1 MAFKQNLI
9 QRMLNICNNKF
20 SNQTLRNCRISPS
33 STSTVSQVLVPP
45 SPDRLAPD
53 PGDETLFRWFSQR
66 NPKYISP
73 SSMPEIL
80 RPRRESMLNTLKE
93 MDIARNRIRLDVLS
107 PQVDVKRSPEEELT
121 VADAKK
127 ILRVM
132 QIEKLKSKLKITRKN
147 HVSYDEYIEMCIEAC
162 SNRDQGL
169 DLAKALDDS
178 GYVIVLGNVVFLKP
192 EQVVKAIHG
201 LLPKNL
207 GAVHNPPSKEL
218 EEMERWK
225 FTIDTRAKELV
236 QRELWGG
243 LAYLIVQTSVFM
255 RLTFWELSW
264 DVMEPICFYVTS
276 MYFMAGYTFFLRTA
290 KEPSFEGFFQSRF
303 SSKQKKLMK
312 REGFNVEKYNE
323 LRKACYPHQEA
334 WPSEDSVV
342 DEESKKTFT

>member
-9 QRMLNICNNKF
+9 HRMLNICNHKC

-33 STSTVSQVLVPP
+33 SSSSSAAAATRALVPP

-53 PGDETLFRWFSQR
+53 PGDDSMFRRFFQ
-66 NPKYISP
+66 
-73 SSMPEIL
+73 
-80 RPRRESMLNTLKE
+80 PRSESMLERLKE
-93 MDIARNRIRLDVLS
+93 MDITRNRIRLDVLS
-107 PQVDVKRSPEEELT
+107 PPVEVKRSSEELT

-127 ILRVM
+127 ILRVL
-132 QIEKLKSKLKITRKN
+132 QIEKVKAKLKITRKT
-147 HVSYDEYIEMCIEAC
+147 HVSYDEYIDMCVEAC

-201 LLPKNL
+201 LLPSNL
-207 GAVHNPPSKEL
+207 RATNNRPLKEL
-218 EEMERWK
+218 EDMERWK
-225 FTIDTRAKELV
+225 SAIDTRAKELV

-243 LAYLIVQTSVFM
+243 LAYLVVQTSVFM

-312 REGFNVEKYNE
+312 CEGFDVEKYKE

-334 WPSEDSVV
+334 WPTEDSII
-342 DEESKKTFT
+342 DEETKKTFT